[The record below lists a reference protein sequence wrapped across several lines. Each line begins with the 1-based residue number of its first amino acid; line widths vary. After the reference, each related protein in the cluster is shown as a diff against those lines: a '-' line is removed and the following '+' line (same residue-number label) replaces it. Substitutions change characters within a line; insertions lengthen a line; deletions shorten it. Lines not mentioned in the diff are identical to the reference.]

1 MPDRSLE
8 FTPVDIEAA
17 VANARTMF
25 AWGEPRQCPNAERT
39 SGRTLKMQEPNKSW
53 PEVQPRQAKKLQVHP
68 WISCEP
74 QLFSFLCS

>member
-8 FTPVDIEAA
+8 FMPVDIEAA
-17 VANARTMF
+17 VANAKTMF
-25 AWGEPRQCPNAERT
+25 AWGEPRQCPNAERR

-53 PEVQPRQAKKLQVHP
+53 PKFSRDKRESFMS
-68 WISCEP
+68 ISCEP